1 MSPFRMAAAACA
13 SCRWYNATSIP
24 ATFCRAELSGKRY
37 VFGGVGTGAKRAR
50 YRCKICDRLT
60 SVVFTLRMAI
70 PVDLR
75 IKKTYRALF
84 DAFTELL
91 EEHRFE
97 DLTVAMLC
105 DRAMIRRTTFYK
117 HFRDKNDYFAF
128 YIDEL
133 MSGLPQKRAGEGGT
147 VSADDVRVL
156 RHEVFTDAMDLILAH
171 EQLMDNILASSMSGM
186 LTSMICDRIA
196 RSIRERVMSALDE
209 DALAPVPLDTT
220 AESVAGGIIRL
231 FTMWWESG
239 HDLER
244 RSEMADVVDA
254 LFERTMTPVH
264 R

>member
-1 MSPFRMAAAACA
+1 
-13 SCRWYNATSIP
+13 
-24 ATFCRAELSGKRY
+24 
-37 VFGGVGTGAKRAR
+37 
-50 YRCKICDRLT
+50 
-60 SVVFTLRMAI
+60 MAI

-133 MSGLPQKRAGEGGT
+133 MSGLPQKRAGGGGA

-209 DALAPVPLDTT
+209 DALAPVSLDTT
-220 AESVAGGIIRL
+220 AEFVAGGIIRL

-244 RSEMADVVDA
+244 RSEIADVVDA

-264 R
+264 H

>member
-1 MSPFRMAAAACA
+1 M
-13 SCRWYNATSIP
+13 
-24 ATFCRAELSGKRY
+24 
-37 VFGGVGTGAKRAR
+37 
-50 YRCKICDRLT
+50 
-60 SVVFTLRMAI
+60 
-70 PVDLR
+70 DLR

-105 DRAMIRRTTFYK
+105 DRALIRRTTFYK

-133 MSGLPQKRAGEGGT
+133 MTGLPQNRTDAADAEPL
-147 VSADDVRVL
+147 DDVQAL
-156 RHEVFTDAMDLILAH
+156 RHEVFDDAMNMILAH

-186 LTSMICDRIA
+186 LTGMICDRIA
-196 RSIRERVMSALDE
+196 RSIRERVMSSLAE
-209 DALAPVPLDTT
+209 DALAPVSLETT
-220 AESVAGGIIRL
+220 SEFIAGGIIRL
-231 FTMWWESG
+231 FTIWWESG

-244 RSEMADVVDA
+244 RPEIADVVDA

-264 R
+264 H

>member
-1 MSPFRMAAAACA
+1 M
-13 SCRWYNATSIP
+13 
-24 ATFCRAELSGKRY
+24 
-37 VFGGVGTGAKRAR
+37 
-50 YRCKICDRLT
+50 
-60 SVVFTLRMAI
+60 
-70 PVDLR
+70 DLR

-133 MSGLPQKRAGEGGT
+133 TSGLPQKRVGEGGT

-209 DALAPVPLDTT
+209 DALAPVSLDTT
-220 AESVAGGIIRL
+220 AEFVAGGIIRL

-264 R
+264 H

>member
-1 MSPFRMAAAACA
+1 M
-13 SCRWYNATSIP
+13 
-24 ATFCRAELSGKRY
+24 
-37 VFGGVGTGAKRAR
+37 
-50 YRCKICDRLT
+50 
-60 SVVFTLRMAI
+60 
-70 PVDLR
+70 DLR

-133 MSGLPQKRAGEGGT
+133 MTGLPQNRTDAADAEPL
-147 VSADDVRVL
+147 DDVQAL
-156 RHEVFTDAMDLILAH
+156 RHEVFDDAMNMILAH

-186 LTSMICDRIA
+186 LTNVICDRIA
-196 RSIRERVMSALDE
+196 RSVRERVMNVLAE
-209 DALAPVPLDTT
+209 DALAPVSLETT
-220 AESVAGGIIRL
+220 SEFVAGGIIRL
-231 FTMWWESG
+231 FTIWWESG

-244 RSEMADVVDA
+244 RPEMADVVDA
-254 LFERTMTPVH
+254 LFERPRPPVNH
-264 R
+264 

>member
-1 MSPFRMAAAACA
+1 M
-13 SCRWYNATSIP
+13 
-24 ATFCRAELSGKRY
+24 
-37 VFGGVGTGAKRAR
+37 
-50 YRCKICDRLT
+50 
-60 SVVFTLRMAI
+60 
-70 PVDLR
+70 DLR

-133 MSGLPQKRAGEGGT
+133 MSGLPQKRAGEGGA

-209 DALAPVPLDTT
+209 DALAPVSLDTT
-220 AESVAGGIIRL
+220 AEFVAGGIIRL
-231 FTMWWESG
+231 FPMWWESG

-244 RSEMADVVDA
+244 RSEIADVVDA
-254 LFERTMTPVH
+254 LFERTMTPVSH
-264 R
+264 

>member
-1 MSPFRMAAAACA
+1 M
-13 SCRWYNATSIP
+13 
-24 ATFCRAELSGKRY
+24 
-37 VFGGVGTGAKRAR
+37 
-50 YRCKICDRLT
+50 
-60 SVVFTLRMAI
+60 
-70 PVDLR
+70 DLR

-133 MSGLPQKRAGEGGT
+133 MTGLPQNRTDAADTEPL
-147 VSADDVRVL
+147 DDVQAL
-156 RHEVFTDAMDLILAH
+156 RHEVFDDAMNMILAH

-186 LTSMICDRIA
+186 LTNVICDRIA
-196 RSIRERVMSALDE
+196 RSVRERVMNVLAE
-209 DALAPVPLDTT
+209 DALAPVSLETT
-220 AESVAGGIIRL
+220 SEFVAGGIIRL
-231 FTMWWESG
+231 FTIWWESG

-244 RSEMADVVDA
+244 RPEIADVVDA
-254 LFERTMTPVH
+254 LFERTMTPVNH
-264 R
+264 

>member
-1 MSPFRMAAAACA
+1 M
-13 SCRWYNATSIP
+13 
-24 ATFCRAELSGKRY
+24 
-37 VFGGVGTGAKRAR
+37 
-50 YRCKICDRLT
+50 
-60 SVVFTLRMAI
+60 
-70 PVDLR
+70 DLR

-105 DRAMIRRTTFYK
+105 DRAMIRRTAFYK

-133 MSGLPQKRAGEGGT
+133 MSGLPQKRVGEGGT

-209 DALAPVPLDTT
+209 DALAPVSLDTT
-220 AESVAGGIIRL
+220 AEFVAGGIIRL

-264 R
+264 H

>member
-1 MSPFRMAAAACA
+1 M
-13 SCRWYNATSIP
+13 
-24 ATFCRAELSGKRY
+24 
-37 VFGGVGTGAKRAR
+37 
-50 YRCKICDRLT
+50 
-60 SVVFTLRMAI
+60 
-70 PVDLR
+70 DLR

-84 DAFTELL
+84 GAFTELL

-97 DLTVAMLC
+97 DVTVAMLC

-133 MSGLPQKRAGEGGT
+133 MSGLPQKRADADGAEGT
-147 VSADDVRVL
+147 EDVRAL
-156 RHEVFTDAMDLILAH
+156 RHEVFADAMNLILAH

-196 RSIRERVMSALDE
+196 RSIRGRVMSALDE
-209 DALAPVPLDTT
+209 DALAPVSLDTT
-220 AESVAGGIIRL
+220 AEFVAGGIIRL

-264 R
+264 H

>member
-1 MSPFRMAAAACA
+1 M
-13 SCRWYNATSIP
+13 
-24 ATFCRAELSGKRY
+24 
-37 VFGGVGTGAKRAR
+37 
-50 YRCKICDRLT
+50 
-60 SVVFTLRMAI
+60 
-70 PVDLR
+70 DLR

-133 MSGLPQKRAGEGGT
+133 MSGLPQKRAGEGGA

-209 DALAPVPLDTT
+209 DALAPVSLDTT
-220 AESVAGGIIRL
+220 AEFVAGGIIRL

-254 LFERTMTPVH
+254 LFERTMTPAH
-264 R
+264 H

>member
-1 MSPFRMAAAACA
+1 
-13 SCRWYNATSIP
+13 
-24 ATFCRAELSGKRY
+24 
-37 VFGGVGTGAKRAR
+37 
-50 YRCKICDRLT
+50 
-60 SVVFTLRMAI
+60 MAI

-209 DALAPVPLDTT
+209 DALAPVSLDTT
-220 AESVAGGIIRL
+220 AEFVAGGIIRL

>member
-1 MSPFRMAAAACA
+1 M
-13 SCRWYNATSIP
+13 
-24 ATFCRAELSGKRY
+24 
-37 VFGGVGTGAKRAR
+37 
-50 YRCKICDRLT
+50 
-60 SVVFTLRMAI
+60 
-70 PVDLR
+70 DLR

-133 MSGLPQKRAGEGGT
+133 MTGLPQNRTDA
-147 VSADDVRVL
+147 ADAEALEDVQAL
-156 RHEVFTDAMDLILAH
+156 RHEVFDDAMNMILAH
-171 EQLMDNILASSMSGM
+171 EQLMDNLLASSMSGM
-186 LTSMICDRIA
+186 LTGMICDRIA
-196 RSIRERVMSALDE
+196 RSVRERVMSSLAE
-209 DALAPVPLDTT
+209 DALAPVSLETT
-220 AESVAGGIIRL
+220 SEFIAGGIIRL
-231 FTMWWESG
+231 FTNWWELG

-244 RSEMADVVDA
+244 RPEMADVVDA

-264 R
+264 H

>member
-1 MSPFRMAAAACA
+1 
-13 SCRWYNATSIP
+13 
-24 ATFCRAELSGKRY
+24 
-37 VFGGVGTGAKRAR
+37 
-50 YRCKICDRLT
+50 
-60 SVVFTLRMAI
+60 
-70 PVDLR
+70 
-75 IKKTYRALF
+75 
-84 DAFTELL
+84 
-91 EEHRFE
+91 
-97 DLTVAMLC
+97 MLC

-220 AESVAGGIIRL
+220 AEFVAGGSIRL

>member
-1 MSPFRMAAAACA
+1 MNG
-13 SCRWYNATSIP
+13 W
-24 ATFCRAELSGKRY
+24 
-37 VFGGVGTGAKRAR
+37 
-50 YRCKICDRLT
+50 YRCKICDRLRNA
-60 SVVFTLRMAI
+60 VYTLRMAI
-70 PVDLR
+70 RMDLR

-133 MSGLPQKRAGEGGT
+133 MTGLPQNRADTAGAES
-147 VSADDVRVL
+147 VEDVQVL
-156 RHEVFTDAMDLILAH
+156 RHEVFADAMDMVLAH
-171 EQLMDNILASSMSGM
+171 EQLMDNILESSMSGM

-196 RSIRERVMSALDE
+196 HSIRERVMSTLDE
-209 DALAPVPLDTT
+209 GALAPVSLETT
-220 AESVAGGIIRL
+220 SEFIAGGIIRL
-231 FTMWWESG
+231 FTKWWESG

-244 RSEMADVVDA
+244 RPEIADVVDA
-254 LFERTMTPVH
+254 LFERTMTPVNH
-264 R
+264 